1 MAIQRWDPFREFD
14 RLHEEVDRLFR
25 TATPERAAS
34 GESCYV
40 PVDVLENAEE
50 VVLRA
55 ELPGVKPA
63 AVSVRVED
71 NVLTLAGEK
80 TLENEDKKDQA
91 DLIIAKQRNG
101 PTGTVHLKW
110 DRATT
115 RFKNLDSR
123 SYDDGGYG
131 SSRSSYQIPSAPPPP
146 MVDLEPK
153 PLTNP
158 TPAAAPPAM
167 GSSFGGRAR
176 TGPPTDHRDGGGPTE
191 FDSDEFEGD
200 EDAPF

>member
-25 TATPERAAS
+25 TATPDRTAT

-80 TLENEDKKDQA
+80 TLENEDKKDQY
-91 DLIIAKQRNG
+91 LRIE
-101 PTGTVHLKW
+101 
-110 DRATT
+110 
-115 RFKNLDSR
+115 RFYGKFSR
-123 SYDDGGYG
+123 SFSLPHY
-131 SSRSSYQIPSAPPPP
+131 
-146 MVDLEPK
+146 VDASK
-153 PLTNP
+153 I
-158 TPAAAPPAM
+158 AAEY
-167 GSSFGGRAR
+167 
-176 TGPPTDHRDGGGPTE
+176 RDGVLVLHLPKRAETKPRQIEVKVG
-191 FDSDEFEGD
+191 
-200 EDAPF
+200 